1 MHNKYPL
8 AYFFDNLNL
17 EKMTVITRF
26 APSPT
31 GKLHIGNV
39 RVALV
44 NWLYAQKYNGN
55 FILRIDDTDRDRS
68 KVEYHEAIIKDL
80 QWLGINWNSSFLQS
94 TRFNKYAAAK
104 QYLISSGRL
113 YECYETPEMLEIER
127 KRQLTSGYPP
137 IYSRKSLELTT
148 AQKVQLQAEGYKV
161 HYRFLIDRNKPI
173 IWNDLIKG
181 EIKYDGSN
189 ISDPIVIK
197 EDGTMIYMLSSVI
210 DDIEYRI
217 SHIIRGEDH
226 ITNTAI
232 QIQMFEALG
241 AAIPQLGHLSLIKSD
256 SGKISKR
263 IGGFTIDY
271 LRDQLGIEPM
281 AVNNLLALSGT
292 SNNVDAYFSLESL
305 ITKFDLSAFSKSTII
320 YNENELVT
328 LNHKL
333 LVNTEYDAIKH
344 KLTAIGLSDVTKEFW
359 LAVRH
364 NLNILND
371 IKIWW
376 QICYLPTLDKFQEQD
391 AEFLKLAAELLPSG
405 KLTDNSWD
413 DWVQN
418 IIKATNRRGKA
429 LFMPLRLALTGI
441 TYGPELKYL
450 LPLIGGEE
458 VRARLLRY
466 Q

>member
-1 MHNKYPL
+1 
-8 AYFFDNLNL
+8 
-17 EKMTVITRF
+17 MTVITRF

-68 KVEYHEAIIKDL
+68 KVEYREAIIKDL
-80 QWLGINWNSSFLQS
+80 QWLGINWNNSFLQS
-94 TRFNKYAAAK
+94 TRFNKYEAAK

-148 AQKVQLQAEGYKV
+148 AQKAQLQAEGYKV

-197 EDGTMIYMLSSVI
+197 EDGTMIYMLCSVI

-232 QIQMFEALG
+232 QIQIFEALG

-281 AVNNLLALSGT
+281 SVNNLLALSGT
-292 SNNVDAYFSLESL
+292 SNNVDAYFS
-305 ITKFDLSAFSKSTII
+305 
-320 YNENELVT
+320 
-328 LNHKL
+328 
-333 LVNTEYDAIKH
+333 
-344 KLTAIGLSDVTKEFW
+344 
-359 LAVRH
+359 
-364 NLNILND
+364 
-371 IKIWW
+371 
-376 QICYLPTLDKFQEQD
+376 
-391 AEFLKLAAELLPSG
+391 
-405 KLTDNSWD
+405 
-413 DWVQN
+413 
-418 IIKATNRRGKA
+418 
-429 LFMPLRLALTGI
+429 
-441 TYGPELKYL
+441 
-450 LPLIGGEE
+450 
-458 VRARLLRY
+458 
-466 Q
+466 